1 MDKLSQQL
9 TCVICYFPDK
19 KDLKVPKESSEVL
32 NRGRTDNTMAKR
44 KNDKRTN
51 NDTQNIAQK
60 TKDRAT

>member
-1 MDKLSQQL
+1 
-9 TCVICYFPDK
+9 
-19 KDLKVPKESSEVL
+19 
-32 NRGRTDNTMAKR
+32 MAKR